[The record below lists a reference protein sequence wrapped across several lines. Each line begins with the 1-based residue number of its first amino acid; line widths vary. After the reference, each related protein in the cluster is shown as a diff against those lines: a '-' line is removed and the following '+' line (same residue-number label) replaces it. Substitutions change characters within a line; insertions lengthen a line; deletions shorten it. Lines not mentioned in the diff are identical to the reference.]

1 MTMSVRQESRRDPV
15 TGKTRSFWIVD
26 LCVRQ
31 ADGSETRVRRVPRIQ
46 SRRGAE
52 QLERELLSQRPT
64 ERSAGKEEKK
74 EEETPKAS
82 RTLAA
87 FATDFMEKYAVANN
101 KPSEI
106 QSKRMILTLHLIPA
120 LGDLRLDQVRG
131 AEIEGYKSSKLKDGL
146 AAKTVNNHLIVL
158 RRMLGLAAE
167 WGELERVPV
176 VKWLK
181 VPEAEFDFLDFE
193 EAERL
198 LAAVEEGE
206 WRAMVLLAI
215 KTGLR
220 QGEILALRWADVD
233 LVAGHLVV
241 RQSATRG
248 IVTTPKNGKSRKIPL
263 APSVL
268 AALKSHR
275 HLRGKLVFCAADGRM
290 LTKNECKHPLWRACR
305 RAGLRQVGWHML
317 RHSFASH
324 LVMRGAPIR
333 AVQELLGHASIEMTM
348 RYAHLSP
355 DARRDAVGLLDL
367 AASPGGVSP
376 AAAPGSDV

>member
-1 MTMSVRQESRRDPV
+1 
-15 TGKTRSFWIVD
+15 
-26 LCVRQ
+26 
-31 ADGSETRVRRVPRIQ
+31 VPRIQ

-52 QLERELLSQRPT
+52 QLERELLSQGAAT
-64 ERSAGKEEKK
+64 RSAEKEIKRNEKPESRA
-74 EEETPKAS
+74 EEAS
-82 RTLAA
+82 RATTVKA
-87 FATDFMEKYAVANN
+87 FATDFVEKYAVANN
-101 KPSEI
+101 KPSEV
-106 QSKRMILTLHLIPA
+106 QGKRMIISLHLIPA
-120 LGDLRLDQVRG
+120 MGNLRLDQVG
-131 AEIEGYKSSKLKDGL
+131 AQTIEGYKAAKLKSGL
-146 AAKTVNNHLIVL
+146 SAKTVNNHLIVL
-158 RRMLGLAAE
+158 RRMLGVAME
-167 WGELERVPV
+167 WGLLDRVPV
-176 VKWLK
+176 VRWLK

-198 LAAVEEGE
+198 LAAAEGE
-206 WRAMVLLAI
+206 WRTMVLLAI

-220 QGEILALRWADVD
+220 QGELIALRWTDVD

-275 HLRGKLVFCAADGRM
+275 HLRGKLVFCTGDGRM
-290 LTKNECKHPLWRACR
+290 VTKNECKRPLWRACR

-317 RHSFASH
+317 RHTFASH
-324 LVMRGAPIR
+324 LVMRGAPLK

-355 DARRDAVGLLDL
+355 DARRDAVGLLDQ
-367 AASPGGVSP
+367 ATSQRPATCATP
-376 AAAPGSDV
+376 AAEPGSDL

>member
-1 MTMSVRQESRRDPV
+1 MSVRQESRRDPV
-15 TGKTRSFWIVD
+15 TGNTRSFWIVD

-52 QLERELLSQRPT
+52 QLERELLSQGPT

-74 EEETPKAS
+74 EEEEETAKAS

-120 LGDLRLDQVRG
+120 LGHLRLDQVRG
-131 AEIEGYKSSKLKDGL
+131 AEIEGYKSGKLKGGL

-167 WGELERVPV
+167 WGELDRVPV

-206 WRAMVLLAI
+206 WRTMVLLAI

-220 QGEILALRWADVD
+220 QGEILALRWTDVD

-268 AALKSHR
+268 TALKSHR
-275 HLRGKLVFCAADGRM
+275 HLRGKLVFCAGTGACSPRTSASTRSGEPAGGRDFGRWGG
-290 LTKNECKHPLWRACR
+290 TCSGTPSRATSSCGALRSRRCR
-305 RAGLRQVGWHML
+305 SYSATLRS
-317 RHSFASH
+317 R
-324 LVMRGAPIR
+324 
-333 AVQELLGHASIEMTM
+333 
-348 RYAHLSP
+348 
-355 DARRDAVGLLDL
+355 
-367 AASPGGVSP
+367 
-376 AAAPGSDV
+376 